1 VQALIWEAPEVMRVG
16 DVPDPRP
23 EPGWAVVRV
32 AAVGICGSELG
43 AYLGHNELRVPPLVM
58 GHEWGGVVDAVGSGE
73 DRAWVGRTVTVN
85 PLLSCGH
92 CRACR
97 RGERQLCIERRIIG
111 IDYPGAFAERVAV
124 PVGALWPLSDP
135 VTGALVEPLACA
147 VQATR
152 HAGVGPGDAVLVYG
166 AGIIGLMS
174 AWVAKIAGADRV
186 FMVDTNQDRLKKAL
200 AWGVDGTLTAGTDDV
215 AAAVRDLAD
224 GGPDVVV
231 DAVGAEATRRE
242 GAGLVRRGG
251 RVVLV
256 GLHDGAAPLPGNR
269 LVRDEVTVTG
279 SFCYTDEAF
288 RVARDLV
295 EAGRLPVGREWL
307 DLRPLAAGDAAFRE
321 QALGPAPYAKILLTM
336 PKAEG

>member
-1 VQALIWEAPEVMRVG
+1 MRLG
-16 DVPDPRP
+16 EVPDPRP

-73 DRAWVGRTVTVN
+73 DRSWLGRPVTVN
-85 PLLSCGH
+85 PLVSCGR

-97 RGERQLCIERRIIG
+97 RGQRQLCVERRIIG
-111 IDYPGAFAERVAV
+111 IDFPGAFAERVAV
-124 PVGALWPLSDP
+124 PVTALWPVSDP
-135 VTGALVEPLACA
+135 VLGALVEPLACA
-147 VQATR
+147 VQAVR

-186 FMVDTNQDRLKKAL
+186 FMVDTNQERLKKAL
-200 AWGVDGTLTAGTDDV
+200 TWGVDGLLTAGVDDV
-215 AAAVRDLAD
+215 AEAVRDLGD
-224 GGPDVVV
+224 GGPDIVI
-231 DAVGAEATRRE
+231 DAVGAEVTRRE
-242 GAGLVRRGG
+242 AAGLVRRGG

-256 GLHDGAAPLPGNR
+256 GLHDGGAPLPGNR
-269 LVRDEVTVTG
+269 LVRDEVAVTG

-295 EAGRLPVGREWL
+295 EAGRIPTGREWL